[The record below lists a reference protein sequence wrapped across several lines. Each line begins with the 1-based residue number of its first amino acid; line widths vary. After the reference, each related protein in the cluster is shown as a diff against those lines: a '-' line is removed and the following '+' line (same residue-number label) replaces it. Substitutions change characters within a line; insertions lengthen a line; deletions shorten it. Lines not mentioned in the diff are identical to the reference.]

1 MINLVLLLQQVGEKG
16 GSDLHLVPGSSPRVR
31 VDGRLVSLS
40 DVPVLPEDT
49 QHLVGEWLSSEQQH
63 RLHENKE
70 VDASLDVEDIGRFR
84 IHVYRQ
90 RGVCAWAFRSIPT
103 EIPTLAQLGLPP
115 NLEGLLSKP
124 QGLILITGPAGSG
137 KSTTLAAMLDKLNA
151 ERRLHILTLEDPIE
165 FLHSPQKSLV
175 SQREIGTD
183 TPDFLSGLRSALR
196 QDPDLVFLG
205 ELRDR
210 ETVEAAITIAETG
223 HLTFATLHTNSCI
236 QTLHRIVDVFPAS
249 QQAQVR
255 AQLALVVEGII
266 SQALL
271 PKADGKGRALALE
284 VLLPTPAIRNLIR
297 DDKIHQIYSV
307 MQTGQA
313 KHGMQTMNQA
323 LLDLAKRRIISPAV
337 ALARSRHPE
346 ELRGMIER
354 AGSALRSGGTHITG

>member
-1 MINLVLLLQQVGEKG
+1 MINLVPLLQQLGEKG
-16 GSDLHLVPGSSPRVR
+16 GSDLHLVPGSTPRVR
-31 VDGRLVSLS
+31 VDGRLVSL
-40 DVPVLPEDT
+40 DDAPILPEET
-49 QHLVGEWLSSEQQH
+49 QHMVGEWLTSEQQH
-63 RLHENKE
+63 RLHMTKE
-70 VDASLDVEDIGRFR
+70 VDTSLDVEDIGRFR

-90 RGVCAWAFRSIPT
+90 RGVFAWAFRSIPT
-103 EIPTLAQLGLPP
+103 AIPTFAQLGLSPI
-115 NLEGLLSKP
+115 LEGLLTKP
-124 QGLILITGPAGSG
+124 QGLILVTGPAGSG

-165 FLHSPQKSLV
+165 FVHSPQKSLV
-175 SQREIGTD
+175 SQREIGED

-210 ETVEAAITIAETG
+210 ETVEAAITLAETG

-236 QTLHRIVDVFPAS
+236 QTLHRIIDVFPAH
-249 QQAQVR
+249 QQSQVR
-255 AQLALVVEGII
+255 AQLALVVEGVV

-271 PKADGKGRALALE
+271 PKAEGKGRVLALE

-323 LLDLAKRRIISPAV
+323 FLDLAKRQVISPAV

-346 ELRGMIER
+346 ELRGMFDR
-354 AGSALRSGGTHITG
+354 AGSALRSGGTRAVG

>member
-1 MINLVLLLQQVGEKG
+1 
-16 GSDLHLVPGSSPRVR
+16 
-31 VDGRLVSLS
+31 
-40 DVPVLPEDT
+40 
-49 QHLVGEWLSSEQQH
+49 
-63 RLHENKE
+63 
-70 VDASLDVEDIGRFR
+70 
-84 IHVYRQ
+84 
-90 RGVCAWAFRSIPT
+90 
-103 EIPTLAQLGLPP
+103 
-115 NLEGLLSKP
+115 
-124 QGLILITGPAGSG
+124 
-137 KSTTLAAMLDKLNA
+137 
-151 ERRLHILTLEDPIE
+151 IE

-323 LLDLAKRRIISPAV
+323 LLDLAKRRIISPAA
-337 ALARSRHPE
+337 ALTRSRHPE

-354 AGSALRSGGTHITG
+354 AGSAFRSSGTHITG